1 MKTWWKLGFYISII
15 TIVIWLGIGGIWWKI
30 IGLW

>member
-1 MKTWWKLGFYISII
+1 MSWWKNGLIVSVVHL
-15 TIVIWLGIGGIWWKI
+15 VIWLGIGGIWWKV